1 MVQLFFP
8 GINAQVFVYRDDQG
22 IHYGEE
28 MKDKVFGVFV
38 FQKYFKFWSV
48 SLSHFIKHE
57 PPSLISEYVVYLFLH
72 FVPISRFWYDDEDMK
87 NGC

>member
-1 MVQLFFP
+1 MSFMLDEIKICCIFGITKCNLFFSSMVQLFFP

-38 FQKYFKFWSV
+38 FQKYFKF
-48 SLSHFIKHE
+48 
-57 PPSLISEYVVYLFLH
+57 
-72 FVPISRFWYDDEDMK
+72 
-87 NGC
+87 